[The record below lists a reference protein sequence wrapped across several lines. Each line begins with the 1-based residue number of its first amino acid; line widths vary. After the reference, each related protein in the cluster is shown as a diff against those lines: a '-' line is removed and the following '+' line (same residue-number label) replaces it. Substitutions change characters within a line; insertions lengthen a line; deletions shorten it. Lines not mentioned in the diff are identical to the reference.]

1 MKSFITSLLP
11 ERVLLAYHYVVA
23 LVSALYYGFPSR
35 GMVIIGVTGTKG
47 KTSTANFIWSVLH
60 SSGIKAG
67 LISTA
72 NIKFHE
78 REMLNSFHMT
88 MPGRFTMQGFL
99 YEMKKTGCTHCVVET
114 TSEGIKQF
122 RNKGIVYDIAVFT
135 NLSPEHLGSHGGDFE
150 QYKKTKGKLF
160 SSLLR
165 ARHKIIYGKKIEK
178 VIIVNSDDPH
188 GEYFFSFS
196 ADKKIT
202 YGRGEQ
208 AHIRARDIRETIG
221 GVSFTVDEIPYSL
234 HILGAFNVLNALP
247 AIAVASLFDIAAEKV
262 QAGFGALTSIPGR
275 MEILN
280 EGQDFTVIIDYAH
293 EAVSMKAALET
304 ARKITSRGG
313 RVIVLL
319 GAEGGGRDKSKRPV
333 MGEIA
338 GENADVVIVSN
349 VDPYDDDPRE
359 ILEDIARAA
368 ETAGKTREA
377 DLFLVEDRAG
387 GIKKAIALAKP
398 GDVVLITG
406 KGAEQSMIIKGKR
419 IPWDDRKI
427 TRDALKE
434 LSR

>member
-150 QYKKTKGKLF
+150 QYKKTKGKF
-160 SSLLR
+160 
-165 ARHKIIYGKKIEK
+165 
-178 VIIVNSDDPH
+178 VIIGSGGIFS
-188 GEYFFSFS
+188 GEDAYR
-196 ADKKIT
+196 KIKN
-202 YGRGEQ
+202 G
-208 AHIRARDIRETIG
+208 
-221 GVSFTVDEIPYSL
+221 
-234 HILGAFNVLNALP
+234 
-247 AIAVASLFDIAAEKV
+247 ASLI
-262 QAGFGALTSIPGR
+262 Q
-275 MEILN
+275 
-280 EGQDFTVIIDYAH
+280 
-293 EAVSMKAALET
+293 
-304 ARKITSRGG
+304 
-313 RVIVLL
+313 
-319 GAEGGGRDKSKRPV
+319 
-333 MGEIA
+333 
-338 GENADVVIVSN
+338 
-349 VDPYDDDPRE
+349 
-359 ILEDIARAA
+359 
-368 ETAGKTREA
+368 
-377 DLFLVEDRAG
+377 
-387 GIKKAIALAKP
+387 
-398 GDVVLITG
+398 LITG
-406 KGAEQSMIIKGKR
+406 MIYEGPGIVK
-419 IPWDDRKI
+419 KI
-427 TRDALKE
+427 NQEIVE
-434 LSR
+434 LLPVPFMVY